1 MNYLCPFSS
10 IHRFFV
16 LTGRK
21 ERPSLVMCV
30 VSFFQRRFIMG
41 VEILLGISGLLL
53 VVGVYFW
60 FVRKPSQEQP

>member
-1 MNYLCPFSS
+1 
-10 IHRFFV
+10 
-16 LTGRK
+16 
-21 ERPSLVMCV
+21 MCV